1 MDRYVDKV
9 EMIFFQTNLVFAY
22 FRMMKC
28 NDFKMSAIYLYWR
41 GGKALWWCSVKF
53 NLHIIEVLH
62 FFISI

>member
-9 EMIFFQTNLVFAY
+9 EMIFLQTILVFAY

-53 NLHIIEVLH
+53 NLL
-62 FFISI
+62 